1 MNTVARSAIAAL
13 GLLAGVGAASAQSG
27 TVTREIPAGGTVT
40 REVQGSGG
48 AVTKETT
55 TTTTTTRQTLTPEDR
70 TVVRRYVTEQRRPSV
85 RVQERVAVGSRLPAS
100 VELYAVE
107 GGPGVSRYRYTIV
120 NDEPVLVDPG
130 TREVIEVLR

>member
-1 MNTVARSAIAAL
+1 MNTVARSAIAAF
-13 GLLAGVGAASAQSG
+13 GLLAGVTAASAQSG
-27 TVTREIPAGGTVT
+27 TVTREVPASGGTVT
-40 REVQGSGG
+40 RE
-48 AVTKETT
+48 TT
-55 TTTTTTRQTLTPEDR
+55 TTTATTRQTLTPDDR
-70 TVVRRYVTEQRRPSV
+70 TVVRRYVTEQKRPSV
-85 RVQERVAVGSRLPAS
+85 RVQERVAVGSRLPSS